1 MGVSLSW
8 IASEE
13 TTCPKRIYNNKM
25 GNSHA
30 KENIFRDEDIAFMV
44 DNSPLTREDVEEMY
58 DSFYEK
64 YPDGMIT
71 REGFRRLLEKTH
83 PDEDMNKLQGF
94 AFRCFDSDGDGT
106 IDFRELMTFFYMLA
120 TENDEDIMRMI
131 FRIYDV
137 NSNGS
142 ISRQEMDKIVKVLFR
157 LGSFNS
163 EKGIFEDEDAEEA
176 LSDMAFDEMD
186 TDDDGNVTEYESMK
200 AIANEEKASSLI
212 SIKLLDLVGELVDNS
227 D

>member
-1 MGVSLSW
+1 MGSLSW

-13 TTCPKRIYNNKM
+13 TTGPKRIYNNKM

-106 IDFRELMTFFYMLA
+106 IDFRV
-120 TENDEDIMRMI
+120 ND
-131 FRIYDV
+131 
-137 NSNGS
+137 
-142 ISRQEMDKIVKVLFR
+142 
-157 LGSFNS
+157 
-163 EKGIFEDEDAEEA
+163 
-176 LSDMAFDEMD
+176 
-186 TDDDGNVTEYESMK
+186 
-200 AIANEEKASSLI
+200 
-212 SIKLLDLVGELVDNS
+212 LLLHVS
-227 D
+227 Y